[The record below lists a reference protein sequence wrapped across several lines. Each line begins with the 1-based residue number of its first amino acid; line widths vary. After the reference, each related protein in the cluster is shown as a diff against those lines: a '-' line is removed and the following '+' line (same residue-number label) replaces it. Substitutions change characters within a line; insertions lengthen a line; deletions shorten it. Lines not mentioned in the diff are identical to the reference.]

1 MRICIDLDG
10 TIASNKVGGQDYS
23 DVVPISGAVDTLTRL
38 RSAGAYIIIH
48 TARNMNTYDNNLGLI
63 IANQAGPT
71 IEWLNKWKIP
81 YDELLFGKPNV
92 DVFIDDKGLKFDN
105 WLSIE
110 SKLESMQ
117 NV

>member
-10 TIASNKVGGQDYS
+10 TIASNKVGEQEYS
-23 DVVPISGAVDTLTRL
+23 DVLPIKDAVEVLTRL
-38 RSAGAYIIIH
+38 RDSGTYIIIH
-48 TARNMNTYDNNLGLI
+48 TARNMNTYDNNIGLI

-71 IEWLNKWKIP
+71 IEWLKKWKIP

-92 DVFIDDKGLKFDN
+92 DVFIDDKGLNFDN

-110 SKLESMQ
+110 SKLESIQ